1 MLPIEN
7 FVSTSSCFIL
17 SIYLKD
23 YNKLT
28 EQIMLVTSTPSI
40 EGSAISSYLGIVTGS
55 TVRARHIGTDILATL
70 KNIVGGE
77 LKSYSILLTAARKEA
92 MERMVASAGEMGAD
106 AIVNFRYETSTISAG
121 ASEVI
126 AYGTAV
132 KFSH

>member
-1 MLPIEN
+1 
-7 FVSTSSCFIL
+7 
-17 SIYLKD
+17 
-23 YNKLT
+23 
-28 EQIMLVTSTPSI
+28 MLVTSTPSI
-40 EGSAISSYLGIVTGS
+40 EGSTISSYLGVVTGS

-70 KNIVGGE
+70 KNIIGGE